1 MTEPKPTADPTPD
14 PRADLEAAARKALA
28 DRPTPP
34 TRTHLVRLCLP
45 QVERCQALGWSSED
59 FVAVLGPLLPEGMT
73 MTAVQFRGALRTAKA
88 GAGPWAK
95 GRKREPAP
103 VPGPTKA
110 ADPTKPRKAG
120 DWEIPELKPKRFKHD
135 PSADKDVFD

>member
-1 MTEPKPTADPTPD
+1 MIEPKPTADPTPD

-59 FVAVLGPLLPEGMT
+59 FVAVLGPLLPAPMT
-73 MTAVQFRGALRTAKA
+73 MTALQFRGALRTARGSA
-88 GAGPWAK
+88 GRWAK
-95 GRKREPAP
+95 GRKRTEPAP
-103 VPGPTKA
+103 APKSDAPTPK
-110 ADPTKPRKAG
+110 PTKPG
-120 DWEIPELKPKRFKHD
+120 QWDIPELQRFTHNPSPD
-135 PSADKDVFD
+135 PDLLKGKK